1 MSSFFSINIIPSLFR
16 IIFLNLFLII
26 SVCASANR
34 IKSGNANIVV
44 NVSCD
49 SGMEL
54 PSSMNAEILYSSL
67 FEDIFDYDRFNL
79 SKNGNS
85 FYGSIPI
92 DTEETNVGFILQ
104 DNVQPYLMGM
114 ITLKQD
120 TTVTIDCRMTNKSEF
135 ICRITPE
142 FGFNAYSLQNS
153 DNNYSLK
160 ANKILMSI
168 SNYHI
173 GLSENEPIFAGN
185 ENTDSIPIKI
195 NRLKE
200 VIKSYS
206 YNNVLL
212 PTKIKDWI
220 NNIQE
225 YDFVAAWSFRPE
237 RLNPM
242 FNANIPPAYMD
253 YMSSIDLSPID
264 KNEVLLEKGYFIG
277 PSQFFKTLL
286 TRHPANLPSINE
298 KDIENWK
305 NDIARLIRKNI
316 DKPSDLFLNMMALTS
331 YKMQIDSLR
340 PLSEKQL
347 CNIKNGLTSELA
359 SIILNLNNEL
369 NAKLSKTTK
378 SFNLLNEEFSIID
391 FIKANP
397 TDGPVFVDLWNTWC
411 GPCLQETKERATINL
426 KEEYPELT
434 FINIC
439 DQSSNVDDWK
449 KRSLDVQGI
458 SIIINA
464 ESMGKLME
472 EFGID
477 AFPTHLI
484 FDKEG
489 KLLKTSV
496 GYMSNQEF
504 HDFISNCLK

>member
-1 MSSFFSINIIPSLFR
+1 
-16 IIFLNLFLII
+16 
-26 SVCASANR
+26 
-34 IKSGNANIVV
+34 
-44 NVSCD
+44 
-49 SGMEL
+49 
-54 PSSMNAEILYSSL
+54 
-67 FEDIFDYDRFNL
+67 
-79 SKNGNS
+79 
-85 FYGSIPI
+85 
-92 DTEETNVGFILQ
+92 
-104 DNVQPYLMGM
+104 
-114 ITLKQD
+114 
-120 TTVTIDCRMTNKSEF
+120 
-135 ICRITPE
+135 
-142 FGFNAYSLQNS
+142 
-153 DNNYSLK
+153 
-160 ANKILMSI
+160 
-168 SNYHI
+168 
-173 GLSENEPIFAGN
+173 
-185 ENTDSIPIKI
+185 
-195 NRLKE
+195 
-200 VIKSYS
+200 
-206 YNNVLL
+206 
-212 PTKIKDWI
+212 
-220 NNIQE
+220 
-225 YDFVAAWSFRPE
+225 
-237 RLNPM
+237 M
-242 FNANIPPAYMD
+242 FNANIPPAYRD